1 MKSQESEN
9 RRFEALLTE
18 QGLKFTYERRHIF
31 EEVTGLKHHFDADS
45 LYERFKRK
53 GLRISRDTV
62 YRTIPLLLE
71 SGVIQKSVG
80 EGKRE
85 FYEPTGPKGHHDH
98 MVCVRCGKI
107 IEFHCEEIE
116 KIQENVCKEH
126 KFKLI
131 FHDHRLF
138 GECQNCSGAL
148 KGKN

>member
-1 MKSQESEN
+1 MNTQAEKSQQ
-9 RRFEALLTE
+9 FEALLSTR
-18 QGLKFTYERRHIF
+18 GLKYTFERKQIF
-31 EEVTGLKHHFDADS
+31 EEVTHLKGHFDADS
-45 LYERFKRK
+45 LYDRFKSK

-85 FYEPTGPKGHHDH
+85 FYEDTEGKGHHDH

-107 IEFHCEEIE
+107 IEFTCEKIE
-116 KIQENVCKEH
+116 KLQDKVCADYG
-126 KFKLI
+126 FKLI

-138 GECQNCSGAL
+138 GACKNCQ
-148 KGKN
+148 